1 MAEQI
6 SFGEDGTMIVAEI
19 IRAVKRIGRINK
31 NPERFWLKYLILNLS
46 FVAGEAGVYFSNW
59 DAMYGMLG
67 LSGVIF
73 GHFYMMYFMQPFLIQ
88 SFRRSV
94 PLIVMDD
101 LNKIEQMNMLS
112 EVVRFLKLIEENG
125 ANIMLVSSD

>member
-1 MAEQI
+1 
-6 SFGEDGTMIVAEI
+6 
-19 IRAVKRIGRINK
+19 
-31 NPERFWLKYLILNLS
+31 
-46 FVAGEAGVYFSNW
+46 
-59 DAMYGMLG
+59 
-67 LSGVIF
+67 
-73 GHFYMMYFMQPFLIQ
+73 MYFMQPFLIQ

>member
-1 MAEQI
+1 LAEQI

>member
-1 MAEQI
+1 
-6 SFGEDGTMIVAEI
+6 
-19 IRAVKRIGRINK
+19 
-31 NPERFWLKYLILNLS
+31 
-46 FVAGEAGVYFSNW
+46 
-59 DAMYGMLG
+59 MYGMLG

-73 GHFYMMYFMQPFLIQ
+73 SHLYMIYFMQPFLIQ
-88 SFRRSV
+88 SVRRSV

-125 ANIMLVSSD
+125 ANIMLVSSDEETWSHLRKEPGMKDRLRVRQIKYEHQ